1 MKLSSLKNSSTVAAL
16 AVTTAAIVSMPVAA
30 EPNNAP
36 SYIPGPDTVT
46 SPCEGSVRFTQW
58 AQNVSDG
65 DGETSGLRFLM
76 TGTSNADIFSDLP
89 FVSWP
94 SLTLGYQIKPGT
106 PGGIVSNVSAVLIDT
121 SGTGQGGQD
130 TSVEQTWTIT
140 TEGCTDAD
148 LDGIADEIDPEI
160 TPLVDTDGDGIFDVL
175 DDDDDNDGISDA
187 DEGNGLVDTDADGI
201 ADSLDTD
208 SDNDGTLD
216 ADETGDSDQDGIG
229 DSQEPNGTDV
239 TTDTDGDGITDDIDT
254 DDDGDGILDSDEG
267 DGVTDTDGDSIPD
280 SLDPDSDNDGIGD
293 DGNPVQ
299 DTPVT
304 PQSGDSDSL
313 IETGL
318 NGGGCSL
325 STGAAFDPM
334 LILMGLLA
342 LIGLGRRRV

>member
-1 MKLSSLKNSSTVAAL
+1 MKLLNLKYSRTAAAMAVA
-16 AVTTAAIVSMPVAA
+16 TAAIVSLPISAA
-30 EPNNAP
+30 PNNAP
-36 SYIPGPDTVT
+36 SYVPGPDTVT
-46 SPCEGSVRFTQW
+46 NPCEGAVRFQQW
-58 AQNVSDG
+58 AQNVTDG

-76 TGTSNADIFSDLP
+76 TGTSNADMFTSLP

-94 SLTLGYQIKPGT
+94 SLTLGYEIKPGT
-106 PGGIVSNVSAVLIDT
+106 PGGIVSNVSAVLVDT

-140 TEGCTDAD
+140 SEGCTDAD

-175 DDDDDNDGISDA
+175 DDDDDNDGIADI

-208 SDNDGTLD
+208 SDNDGILD

-254 DDDGDGILDSDEG
+254 DDDGDGISDLDEG
-267 DGVTDTDGDSIPD
+267 TGDTDGDGIPD
-280 SLDPDSDNDGIGD
+280 SLDPDSDNDGVGD
-293 DGNPVQ
+293 DGNPIL
-299 DTPVT
+299 DTPVS
-304 PQSGDSDSL
+304 PQSGDGDSL

-318 NGGGCSL
+318 SGGGCTL
-325 STGAAFDPM
+325 SVGAAFDPM
-334 LILMGLLA
+334 LLLVGLMA